1 MAEEADDSQRTED
14 PTSKRLD
21 EARSRGQ
28 VANSREV
35 NNLLMLGVFSL
46 SVLMFAKP
54 AAIALW
60 DATMP
65 FIEQPDLVA
74 ADFDHLIR
82 IAWKLL
88 GMLLLAGAVPLVLA
102 FLAAL
107 GAGYLQFGLIWS
119 LDAITPK
126 LDKISPLSGL
136 KRMFSARSLAEF
148 VRGLLKIAV
157 VGSVAM
163 LLIVPEVAHL
173 NKLIGMEMVQLLGE
187 TKALLAK
194 LLIGVVSIVAIIT
207 AIDVV
212 YQRIQHMREMRM
224 SRQELKEEYKET
236 EGDPLVKG
244 RLRQLRMERTKRR
257 MMAQVPKSDVVVTNP
272 THFAVALKY
281 DQASMAAPKVMAKG
295 VDKAAQRIREIA
307 KEHGIPIVENPP
319 LARGLYAACDIDEE
333 VTPEFYK
340 AVAEVISYI
349 FRLKRRR
356 L

>member
-1 MAEEADDSQRTED
+1 MAEEQDDSQKTED

-65 FIEQPDLVA
+65 FIEQPDMISADLEHLVG
-74 ADFDHLIR
+74 IS
-82 IAWKLL
+82 WKLL
-88 GMLLLAGAVPLVLA
+88 GVLLLAGAVPLVLSI
-102 FLAAL
+102 LAAL

-119 LDAITPK
+119 LDSITPK
-126 LDKISPLSGL
+126 LDKISPFAGL
-136 KRMFSARSLAEF
+136 KRMFSMRSLAEF

-187 TKALLAK
+187 TRELLAK
-194 LLIGVVSIVAIIT
+194 LLIGVVSIVAVIT
-207 AIDVV
+207 AIDLV
-212 YQRIQHMREMRM
+212 YQRMQHMREMRM
-224 SRQELKEEYKET
+224 SRQELKEEFKET

-244 RLRQLRMERTKRR
+244 RLRQLRMERTRRR
-257 MMAQVPKSDVVVTNP
+257 MMAQVPQSDVVVTNP

-295 VDKAAQRIREIA
+295 VDSAAMRIREIA

-319 LARGLYAACDIDEE
+319 LARGLYAACDVDEE

>member
-1 MAEEADDSQRTED
+1 MAEETDDSQKTED

-74 ADFDHLIR
+74 ADFDHLVQIG
-82 IAWKLL
+82 WKLL
-88 GMLLLAGAVPLVLA
+88 GMLLMAGAVPLVLA

-119 LDAITPK
+119 LDSIAPK

-307 KEHGIPIVENPP
+307 KEHDIPIVENPP

>member
-1 MAEEADDSQRTED
+1 VAEEQDDSQKTED

-28 VANSREV
+28 VANSHEV

-54 AAIALW
+54 AAVALW

-65 FIEQPDLVA
+65 FIEQPDMISADLEHLVG
-74 ADFDHLIR
+74 IS
-82 IAWKLL
+82 WKLL
-88 GMLLLAGAVPLVLA
+88 GVLLLAGAVPLVLSI
-102 FLAAL
+102 LAAL

-119 LDAITPK
+119 TDSITPK
-126 LDKISPLSGL
+126 LSKISPFAGL
-136 KRMFSARSLAEF
+136 KRMFSTRSLAEF

-173 NKLIGMEMVQLLGE
+173 NKLIGMEMGQLLGE
-187 TKALLAK
+187 TRELLAK
-194 LLIGVVSIVAIIT
+194 LLIGVVSIVAVIT
-207 AIDVV
+207 AIDLV
-212 YQRIQHMREMRM
+212 YQRMQHMREMRM
-224 SRQELKEEYKET
+224 SRQELKEEFKET

-244 RLRQLRMERTKRR
+244 RLRQLRMERTRRR
-257 MMAQVPKSDVVVTNP
+257 MMAQVPQSDVVVTNP

-295 VDKAAQRIREIA
+295 VDSAAMRIREIA

-349 FRLKRRR
+349 FRLKHRR

>member
-1 MAEEADDSQRTED
+1 MAEEQDDSSKTED

-28 VANSREV
+28 VANSHEV

-46 SVLMFAKP
+46 SVLMFARP
-54 AAIALW
+54 AAVALW

-65 FIEQPDLVA
+65 FIEQPDMVS
-74 ADFDHLIR
+74 ADFEHLIA

-88 GMLLLAGAVPLVLA
+88 GMLLLAGAVPLVLS

-107 GAGYLQFGLIWS
+107 GAGYLQFGLLWS
-119 LDAITPK
+119 PDSIMPK
-126 LDKISPLSGL
+126 LEKISPISGL
-136 KRMFSARSLAEF
+136 KRMFSMRSLAEF
-148 VRGLLKIAV
+148 VRGLLKLAV
-157 VGSVAM
+157 VGSVAA
-163 LLIVPEVAHL
+163 LLILPEVAHL

-187 TKALLAK
+187 TKYLLAK
-194 LLIGVVSIVAIIT
+194 LLVGVVSIVAVIT

-212 YQRIQHMREMRM
+212 YQRMQHMREMRM
-224 SRQELKEEYKET
+224 SRQELKEEFKET

-244 RLRQLRMERTKRR
+244 RLRQLRMERTRRR
-257 MMAQVPKSDVVVTNP
+257 MMAQVPQSDVVVTNP
-272 THFAVALKY
+272 THYAVALKY
-281 DQASMAAPKVMAKG
+281 DQATMAAPKVLAKG
-295 VDKAAQRIREIA
+295 VDKAAQRIREVA

>member
-74 ADFDHLIR
+74 ADFDHLVQIG
-82 IAWKLL
+82 WKLL
-88 GMLLLAGAVPLVLA
+88 GMLLMAGAVPLVLA

-119 LDAITPK
+119 LDSIAPK

-207 AIDVV
+207 AIDVI
-212 YQRIQHMREMRM
+212 YQRMQHMREMRM
-224 SRQELKEEYKET
+224 TRQELKEEYKET